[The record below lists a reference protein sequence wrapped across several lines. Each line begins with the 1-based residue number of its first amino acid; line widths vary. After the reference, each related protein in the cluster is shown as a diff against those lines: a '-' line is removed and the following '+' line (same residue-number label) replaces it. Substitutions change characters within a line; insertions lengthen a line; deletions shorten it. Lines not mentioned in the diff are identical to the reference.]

1 VCTPQH
7 IYITGTRLIF
17 SSFVKYLCKML
28 ANALSLDWAFGF
40 SKDRVNGMASLCL
53 KERNALFLI
62 SSHSGVIYDFE
73 HRTQTIL
80 QGHCN
85 IISCCVVDK
94 NKRWIVTADT
104 GVDPIMVV
112 WDAVSFVPVKTF
124 TLPHEGGIESLDIS
138 DDSLYIATLG
148 CPTSGYS
155 SDQELAIWAWTL
167 PENEAI
173 LRQPIT
179 ADDYQFSVKF
189 DLANHSQIVTTGDRS
204 VLFWRWDDF
213 NLASYA
219 GRVSKTDLGNFSG
232 DFVTTVFLPSTEN
245 ALTAT
250 SEGYVIV
257 WESNVDDEKQ
267 KLLGY
272 AMKEATK
279 VLKLVDCGI
288 SLMTTTQND
297 YLAIACADGAV
308 RFYDYFLRLEA
319 WFEDLKTGPITSLSF
334 SVQDCP
340 FPYGEAGAPGL
351 KFWVPDFVVGTS
363 DGFVVGVESSIFDE
377 VRREDRRGTLLM
389 QGMSEEVTSVSCHPR
404 QPLVVVACS
413 NGVLQVWNYDM
424 KLLMILREFNSSVP
438 PPSSARIEDKR
449 LGQTKTRNFLR
460 PQCTAFDS
468 SGKVLAVGFTSGQIK
483 LLFSE
488 SLEDGNSYA
497 PSSEAILSVKFSES
511 GKFLAAY
518 DSSRH
523 VLLFR
528 K

>member
-1 VCTPQH
+1 
-7 IYITGTRLIF
+7 
-17 SSFVKYLCKML
+17 M
-28 ANALSLDWAFGF
+28 
-40 SKDRVNGMASLCL
+40 
-53 KERNALFLI
+53 
-62 SSHSGVIYDFE
+62 
-73 HRTQTIL
+73 
-80 QGHCN
+80 
-85 IISCCVVDK
+85 
-94 NKRWIVTADT
+94 
-104 GVDPIMVV
+104 
-112 WDAVSFVPVKTF
+112 
-124 TLPHEGGIESLDIS
+124 DIS

-148 CPTSGYS
+148 CPTSGYA
-155 SDQELAIWAWTL
+155 SDQELAVWAWTL
-167 PENEAI
+167 PDNEAI
-173 LRQPIT
+173 LRQTIT
-179 ADDYQFSVKF
+179 SEDYQYSVKF
-189 DLANHSQIVTTGDRS
+189 DLTNHSQLVTTGDKT

-213 NLASYA
+213 NLASYS
-219 GRVSKTDLGNFSG
+219 GRVSKTDLGHFGG
-232 DFVTTVFLPSTEN
+232 DFVTTVFLPATEN

-250 SEGYVIV
+250 NEGYVIV

-340 FPYGEAGAPGL
+340 YPYGEAGAPGL

-389 QGMSEEVTSVSCHPR
+389 QGMSEEVTAVCCHPH
-404 QPLVVVACS
+404 QALVVIACS

-424 KLLMILREFNSSVP
+424 KLLMILREFNSSYVAAP
-438 PPSSARIEDKR
+438 NPTGRQEDKR
-449 LGQTKTRNFLR
+449 LGQAKGRNFLR
-460 PQCTAFDS
+460 PQCAAFDA

-488 SLEDGNSYA
+488 NLEDGNSYA
-497 PSSEAILSVKFSES
+497 PSSEAIMSVKFSAS

-523 VLLFR
+523 VLLFKR
-528 K
+528 